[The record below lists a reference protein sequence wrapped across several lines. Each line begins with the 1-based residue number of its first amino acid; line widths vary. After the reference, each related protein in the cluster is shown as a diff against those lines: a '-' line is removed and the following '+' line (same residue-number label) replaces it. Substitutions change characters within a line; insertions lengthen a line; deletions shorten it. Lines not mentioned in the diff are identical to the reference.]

1 MSIEVRRDREL
12 LHVSGS
18 VQTILTIPFRANSGD
33 NARFTLALSDGT
45 LVEGHLD
52 ESDTCHFRVAVEG
65 AGITR
70 IVGSHQPVLS
80 HEWAIE
86 WITISDADQ
95 SARAESRAAEL
106 PLFPDLETVKAAD
119 TKFSQAR
126 QLERIADRLEAAAGS
141 GRGGPH

>member
-18 VQTILTIPFRANSGD
+18 VQTILIIPVRAGSND

-52 ESDTCHFRVAVEG
+52 ESDTCHFSVAVEG

-70 IVGSHQPVLS
+70 ITGSRQPVLK

-95 SARAESRAAEL
+95 VARAESQAAEL
-106 PLFPDLETVKAAD
+106 PLFPDLAVEDAVIG
-119 TKFSQAR
+119 F
-126 QLERIADRLEAAAGS
+126 
-141 GRGGPH
+141 GRKM